1 MSMASGQA
9 ARAATGLG
17 YALGQRADLSE
28 AYLSGADLRG
38 ADLSEAYLRG
48 ADLSEAYL
56 RGADLRGVDGIL
68 SVGPLGD
75 GYLIYAIRCDD
86 GPRLYAGCRGPFT
99 LAEARAWWQRYLGAG
114 EREPH
119 AKQMLAGVDAIDA
132 LARAKGW
139 EVAR

>member
-1 MSMASGQA
+1 MTIGQA
-9 ARAATGLG
+9 VHAATGLG
-17 YALGQRADLSE
+17 YALGQRA
-28 AYLSGADLRG
+28 YLGG
-38 ADLSEAYLRG
+38 AYLRG
-48 ADLSEAYL
+48 AYL
-56 RGADLRGVDGIL
+56 TGADLTGAYLGGADGIL

-99 LAEARAWWQRYLGAG
+99 LTEARAWWQRYLDAG
-114 EREPH
+114 DRGPH